1 MSSPDVDYIIKAEL
15 KTALAT
21 AIPDWPIRWA
31 NEQWPPGTRTST
43 TVGNLPVDADGLPLP
58 CLQAA
63 ILIGDD
69 MIALGPQDN
78 RVSRQLGLLKIY
90 FMYPQGWGD
99 DPLLRKI
106 GDLRRSFSQQTI
118 LLDSSEW
125 QRLSF
130 DRLRGGNNQ
139 AASEDGTRYVY
150 TVTFPLWFYYRS

>member
-1 MSSPDVDYIIKAEL
+1 MPSPDVDSIIKSEL
-15 KTALAT
+15 KTALSF

-43 TVGNLPVDADGLPLP
+43 TAGNLPIDADGLPLP
-58 CLQAA
+58 CLQAG
-63 ILIGDD
+63 IQMGDD
-69 MIALGPQDN
+69 MIALGPEDN

-99 DPLLRKI
+99 DPLLRKV
-106 GDLRRSFSQQTI
+106 GDLRRSFSQKTI
-118 LLDSSEW
+118 LLDSAEW

-130 DRLRGGNNQ
+130 DRMRGGNNQ
-139 AASEDGTRYVY
+139 AASDDGARYVY